1 MALLTL
7 TPHGLTLRCKA
18 KRSLEGEVQMEL
30 ETYRWS
36 TAPSFLRSP
45 LSILRSFDP
54 SRRPCGPPQDE
65 GRKNKKPRRSG
76 VCR

>member
-7 TPHGLTLRCKA
+7 TPHGLILRCKA
-18 KRSLEGEVQMEL
+18 KSGREGEVQMKL
-30 ETYRWS
+30 ETRRWS
-36 TAPSFLRSP
+36 TAPSFLRP
-45 LSILRSFDP
+45 PPRSFDP

-65 GRKNKKPRRSG
+65 DRENKKPRRSG

>member
-7 TPHGLTLRCKA
+7 SAIRLIVRCKA
-18 KRSLEGEVQMEL
+18 KHSLEDEVQMEL
-30 ETYRWS
+30 ETHRWS
-36 TAPSFLRSP
+36 TAPSFLRP
-45 LSILRSFDP
+45 LDP

-65 GRKNKKPRRSG
+65 DRENKKPRRSG